1 MTRAINET
9 EFFAP
14 RDSQQT
20 SIVMADL
27 PTQSLYYNNDDE
39 QLDGVIAESSTQS
52 RQDQQ
57 HDFLFIHSTNKRGKW
72 TPDRKRRVVEAAT
85 EARCHEVLE
94 PSRQCY
100 QPGQSQRTPF
110 HLASIREHLL
120 KAARDA
126 RKKLALE
133 RRQTGTNDW
142 ETTFNKKSL
151 ELANLMDEAT
161 KKQKSEKDKDK
172 DATSNLL
179 WEKRDRQA
187 KQSKQSTIG
196 IRDQQATVVPLIL
209 DDEHND
215 DADFYVDDDG
225 SQGMNGRRKSLQN
238 HFERTMSALEEERGR
253 QHAVM
258 TEMKRLNDEGL
269 KKMDATM
276 AECKTIFDA
285 QTKNI
290 HHLLSM
296 QQSFQLT
303 QLQLQQQF
311 QQSMMQQQQMFF
323 QHCTNHFTKLEHD
336 ILDIKNSVSPSINP
350 PPTKTSK

>member
-52 RQDQQ
+52 RQISNMTS
-57 HDFLFIHSTNKRGKW
+57 FSFTRPTNAANGRLIEKGGPKRNVMKYW
-72 TPDRKRRVVEAAT
+72 NLVVNAT
-85 EARCHEVLE
+85 NQVNPNVPH
-94 PSRQCY
+94 
-100 QPGQSQRTPF
+100 F

-350 PPTKTSK
+350 PPTKKKKTSK